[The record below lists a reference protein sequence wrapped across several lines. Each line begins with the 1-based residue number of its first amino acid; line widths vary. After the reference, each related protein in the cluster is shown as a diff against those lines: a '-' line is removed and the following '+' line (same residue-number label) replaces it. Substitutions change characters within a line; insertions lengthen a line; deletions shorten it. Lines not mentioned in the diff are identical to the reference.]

1 MLGYGLLLRLFLPL
15 VLEGAAH
22 GFTGAGGIGDGLHGD
37 TSGEAQAEFQRS
49 QGRIDGLAVLVDAI
63 ADVPAHPCGLDDA
76 LLDAVGQS
84 AQKAQ
89 GHVHLAVGIL
99 EQGMLPGIDAY
110 AEARVHFILVE
121 QFLQH
126 ADEARFT
133 APPAALDTDG
143 DRCVRM
149 LDEEAQGPGIIL
161 GLEAVAILCGN
172 RLVCDA
178 AFACHDMSPACGE
191 VGRRV
196 SRMAEKAVFP
206 AQDPSLRWGTGY
218 EKKAGTS
225 LLTYR
230 LCCLSGG
237 EGGI

>member
-1 MLGYGLLLRLFLPL
+1 MHMLGYGFLLGLFLPL

-37 TSGEAQAEFQRS
+37 TGGEAQAEFQRS
-49 QGRIDGLAVLVDAI
+49 QGSIDGLAVLVDAI

-76 LLDAVGQS
+76 LFDAVGQS

-89 GHVHLAVGIL
+89 SHVHLAVGIL

-110 AEARVHFILVE
+110 AEARVRFILVE

-178 AFACHDMSPACGE
+178 AFACHGMSPACGE
-191 VGRRV
+191 VGRRGARDGGR
-196 SRMAEKAVFP
+196 SRFP
-206 AQDPSLRWGTGY
+206 GTGSLFTLGNRIR
-218 EKKAGTS
+218 KKSRYVIADIPA
-225 LLTYR
+225 LLP
-230 LCCLSGG
+230 
-237 EGGI
+237 